1 MFQNQIN
8 NIITEIKS
16 YYSVLSSNKI
26 HKIEQIISKNDFKGL
41 LAFCK
46 LENTSIFKKIEGK
59 LELLISIIDDFNI
72 SNDEDYIY
80 SFGLNENFSDYMIV
94 ENDLPN
100 RISIEV
106 WGYNEYGEREQKITL
121 NNNEALKLAK
131 SIIRSI

>member
-26 HKIEQIISKNDFKGL
+26 HKIEQIISKNDFKAL

-46 LENTSIFKKIEGK
+46 LENTSNFKKIEGK
-59 LELLISIIDDFNI
+59 LELLISIIDDFNVN
-72 SNDEDYIY
+72 NDEYYIY
-80 SFGLNENFSDYMIV
+80 SLGLTENFSDYMIV
-94 ENDLPN
+94 KKDLPN
-100 RISIEV
+100 HISIEV
-106 WGYNEYGEREQKITL
+106 WGYNEDGEREQKITL

-131 SIIRSI
+131 SIIKSI